1 MVDLQVSWD
10 IINLKA
16 LLDKNRP
23 CQQSYFLGKCR
34 AFLLSIYGG
43 TVSPF
48 QLYHTQ
54 THTYSKLLLPRT
66 QSKVKITEN
75 SRDK

>member
-1 MVDLQVSWD
+1 MMDLQVSGD
-10 IINLKA
+10 IINLKS

-34 AFLLSIYGG
+34 AFSLSIYGG
-43 TVSPF
+43 TVSAF

-54 THTYSKLLLPRT
+54 THTYSMLLLPRT
-66 QSKVKITEN
+66 QSKVSIMEN